1 MSTDKKEKP
10 KTQKNVGT
18 FVVSTIFTLIFI
30 LFYFSFGSIFMSLS
44 SYYTL
49 NRMNGS
55 RETDKIYAN
64 DFPYKNIF
72 TESSEDWLPYRYG
85 KWLTKTMISAFA
97 TNRYYLDKLFDFTGE
112 KLIGATGIK
121 ETLALLIGPLIMFG
135 LVFISSMAG
144 FISTWIGAI
153 SNVGMVVPSAIELM
167 IMAIPFL
174 IPLFIYPFFLLF
186 SVNLLGMGIG
196 IVQMIMMIGFLF
208 IMPLMDASDRGSIM
222 NTLINNKYIIMLSFF
237 TLTTINA
244 FGFLGDTGGY
254 VSLGMS
260 IAGLVA
266 YIVMKL
272 IRRS

>member
-1 MSTDKKEKP
+1 MSNNEKENP
-10 KTQKNVGT
+10 KTQKKVGA
-18 FVVSTIFTLIFI
+18 FVVSTLFTLIFI
-30 LFYFSFGSIFMSLS
+30 FFYFSFGSIFINLS

-55 RETDKIYAN
+55 LETDKIYTN

-85 KWLTKTMISAFA
+85 KWMTKTLISAFSR
-97 TNRYYLDKLFDFTGE
+97 NRFYLDKLFDFTGE
-112 KLIGATGIK
+112 KLVGAEGIK
-121 ETLALLIGPLIMFG
+121 ETLALLITPLIMIG
-135 LVFISSMAG
+135 LVFISNIAG
-144 FISTWIGAI
+144 FISTWVGAI
-153 SNVGMVVPSAIELM
+153 SNIGMVMPSAIEIM
-167 IMAIPFL
+167 IMAIPLL

-196 IVQMIMMIGFLF
+196 TVQMIMMIGFLF
-208 IMPLMDASDRGSIM
+208 ITPFMNASIRGSII

-237 TLTTINA
+237 TLTTIHA
-244 FGFLGDTGGY
+244 FGFLGDTAGY

-266 YIVMKL
+266 YIIMKL
-272 IRRS
+272 IRGN